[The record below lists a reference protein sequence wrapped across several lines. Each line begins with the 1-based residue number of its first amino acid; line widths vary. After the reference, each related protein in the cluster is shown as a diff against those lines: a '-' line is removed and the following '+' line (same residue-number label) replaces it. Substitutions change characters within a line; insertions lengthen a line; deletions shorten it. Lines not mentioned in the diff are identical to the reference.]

1 MGAESGVQ
9 SVNQGSGTLS
19 VEGVAELNQRF
30 RGATPEAVV
39 RWAIDTF
46 APKLALASS
55 FGAEDMVLIDMLSKL
70 DPTITIFTLDTGRLH
85 EETYEVMERTRER
98 YKVTIESYFPGRDAV
113 EALER
118 ERGFYSFRQSVEER
132 KFCCRVR
139 KVEPLGRALKSVD
152 AWITGLRRE
161 QAATRTGID
170 AVEIDA
176 SHGSIVKINP
186 LVEWTES
193 QVWAYVREHNVPYN
207 ALHDQGF
214 PSIGCSPC
222 TRAIKPGEDVRAGR
236 WWWESPVT
244 KECGLHLD
252 SRHGDHGKNS

>member
-1 MGAESGVQ
+1 MEQVSGMQSLNEGGRACSAEGIV
-9 SVNQGSGTLS
+9 
-19 VEGVAELNQRF
+19 ELNERF
-30 RGATPEAVV
+30 QAAGPEVV
-39 RWAIDTF
+39 LRWAIDTF
-46 APKLALASS
+46 APRLALASS
-55 FGAEDMVLIDMLSKL
+55 FGLEDMVLIDMLSKL
-70 DPTITIFTLDTGRLH
+70 ESTITIFTLDTGRLQ
-85 EETYEVMERTRER
+85 EETYDVMERTRER
-98 YKVTIESYFPGRDAV
+98 YKVAIESYFPGRDEV

-118 ERGFYSFRQSVEER
+118 ERGFYSFRRSVEER

-139 KVEPLGRALKSVD
+139 KVEPLGRALKGVD
-152 AWITGLRRE
+152 AWVTGLRRE

-186 LVEWTES
+186 LTDWTES
-193 QVWAYVREHNVPYN
+193 QVLAYIREHHVPYN

-214 PSIGCSPC
+214 PSIGCAPC

-236 WWWESPVT
+236 WWWESPTT

-252 SRHGDHGKNS
+252 RG

>member
-1 MGAESGVQ
+1 MERQSGI
-9 SVNQGSGTLS
+9 GS
-19 VEGVAELNQRF
+19 VERTALAFSVESVAELNERF
-30 RGATPEAVV
+30 RAARPEVV
-39 RWAIDTF
+39 LRWAIDTF

-70 DPTITIFTLDTGRLH
+70 DPPTTIFTLDTGRLH
-85 EETYEVMERTRER
+85 EETYDVMERTRER
-98 YKVTIESYFPGRDAV
+98 YKVAIESYFPGRDAV

-118 ERGFYSFRQSVEER
+118 ERGFYSFRRSVEER
-132 KFCCRVR
+132 KFCCYVR
-139 KVEPLGRALKSVD
+139 KVEPLGRALKRVD

-186 LVEWTES
+186 LVDWTEP
-193 QVWAYVREHNVPYN
+193 QVWAYIREHHVPYN

-214 PSIGCSPC
+214 PSIGCAPC

-236 WWWESPVT
+236 WWWESPET

-252 SRHGDHGKNS
+252 RGQGDHGAGR